1 MRWAG
6 YVARMG
12 KDREMY
18 NVLVEN
24 QKERE
29 HSEDRRRNGR
39 IESEWTL
46 ERLFVGVE
54 WIQSAQD
61 RGRWWGVVY
70 TVINLRFL
78 APRYYL

>member
-1 MRWAG
+1 
-6 YVARMG
+6 MG
-12 KDREMY
+12 KDRKMY

-29 HSEDRRRNGR
+29 HSEDRSINGR
-39 IESEWTL
+39 MESEWTL
-46 ERLFVGVE
+46 ERLFGGVE

-78 APRYYL
+78 APRNYL